1 MDTEL
6 SNLIGQSLMVRFAGT
21 TLTPE
26 TRQLISQTRA
36 GGVILFADNITTPTT
51 LHTLCHDLQNYAAE
65 EGLPPLLISIDQEGG
80 VVSRFTE
87 PLTTVPSQMAQA
99 VTNDPYVAY
108 TCARI
113 NGEQL
118 RHLGINVNFA
128 PVLDVN
134 CNPANP
140 VIGTRSFGDQSDIVE
155 LFGVAALRGYQESQV
170 IATIKHFPGHGD
182 TEIDSHLGL
191 PIVHHGLERLK
202 QIELAPFAEVIRIG
216 APAVMTAHIVFP
228 ELDNVPATLS
238 HTVLNGL
245 LRKELGFEGV
255 IFTDALEMRAIAD
268 RYGPGEASVLS
279 KKAGADIVLPLGEL
293 RDQLAVAEA
302 LCAAVQSG
310 RLSREMFEA
319 TNQRIDTLRATYSIT
334 HEMPPYIGIDP
345 TYREQA
351 LDIARRGITI
361 AQDHG
366 ILPLAHETR
375 VALIDCTVPRFSLVE
390 ESVERAK
397 LLQSLVHEAFP
408 NTEAIALTPQ
418 FDEQD
423 VARVMSCVQK
433 SDVVILVTRNA
444 LLNEKQQHFAQTII
458 NGASPVIH
466 VVARNPYDT
475 EVVPGAAATI
485 LTYGD
490 PPVSLQAAVEAIAG
504 STRIVGQPTL
514 SKLET

>member
-1 MDTEL
+1 MDIEL
-6 SNLIGQSLMVRFAGT
+6 INLIGQSLMVRFEGT
-21 TLTPE
+21 TMTSE

-36 GGVILFADNITTPTT
+36 GGVILFADNITTPEA
-51 LHTLCHDLQNYAAE
+51 LHALCRDLQNHAAA

-99 VTNDPYVAY
+99 ATGDPYAAY

-118 RHLGINVNFA
+118 RHLGINVDFA

-140 VIGTRSFGDQSDIVE
+140 VIGTRSFGDQPDVVE

-191 PIVHHGLERLK
+191 PTVRHGLERLK
-202 QIELAPFAEVIRIG
+202 QIELAPFAEAIRIG

-228 ELDNVPATLS
+228 ELDDVPATLS
-238 HTVLNGL
+238 HTILSGL

-268 RYGPGEASVLS
+268 RYGPGEAAVLS

-293 RDQLAVAEA
+293 KDQMAVVEA
-302 LCAAVQSG
+302 LGVAVQSG
-310 RLSREMFEA
+310 RLSQDMFEA
-319 TNQRIDTLRATYSIT
+319 TSQRVDGLRATYAIT
-334 HEMPPYIGIDP
+334 HEMSPYAGVDS
-345 TYREQA
+345 THHEQA
-351 LDIARRGITI
+351 LDIARRGITV
-361 AQDHG
+361 AQDRG
-366 ILPLAHETR
+366 VLPLAHEAQ

-397 LLQSLVHEAFP
+397 LLQSLVHEVFP
-408 NTEAIALTPQ
+408 NTKAIALTPH

-423 VARVMSCVQK
+423 VAQVMSCVQE

-444 LLNEKQQHFAQTII
+444 LLNEKQATLAQAITAQTP
-458 NGASPVIH
+458 PVVH
-466 VVARNPYDT
+466 VIARNPYDT

-485 LTYGD
+485 LT
-490 PPVSLQAAVEAIAG
+490 
-504 STRIVGQPTL
+504 
-514 SKLET
+514 